1 MYFIKMKTDK
11 KMDSY
16 DEIKNMLNKVR
27 KIQDMAKINS
37 YGIIKEQTYQGET
50 TDEEPEDEPQPKY
63 GSFQSSD
70 PNTLIAPKSAE
81 KYFGDEDE
89 NPRQERTGEEG
100 EDFAV
105 INNVEVEIH
114 SEDPEDLELSEEEKG
129 KISQVIDDFRKD
141 VSEIVE
147 FDKLDIYDENAKLSG
162 KISDVGLSF
171 IFSTGNDSGVYLSNA
186 SMLKIDDE
194 SMDVINKLRAFEP
207 KFSGAIND
215 LLVNRST
222 T

>member
-1 MYFIKMKTDK
+1 MATEK

-16 DEIKNMLNKVR
+16 DEIKNMLSKVR
-27 KIQDMAKINS
+27 KIQELGRTNS
-37 YGIIKEQTYQGET
+37 YGMIEEQV
-50 TDEEPEDEPQPKY
+50 DSEE
-63 GSFQSSD
+63 
-70 PNTLIAPKSAE
+70 
-81 KYFGDEDE
+81 GDEFQNLE
-89 NPRQERTGEEG
+89 KSVGNYMNKPPQSQPTNNPVPPQQSKEGEEN

-129 KISQVIDDFRKD
+129 KISQVIDDFRKE

-147 FDKLDIYDENAKLSG
+147 FDKLDIYEENAKLSG

-171 IFSTGNDSGVYLSNA
+171 MISTGNDSGLYLSNA

-194 SMDVINKLRAFEP
+194 SIDIINKLRTFEP